1 MNLKA
6 SFTTEKIE
14 SLIKEKTPYISKKDL
29 QETVKYIS
37 DIDIEEVVN
46 FFLRSSL
53 ASNTVATPSLDLDSI
68 TENLKNYDANT
79 LYELAKTAHELAQSF
94 FKYMKDRI
102 PNKDELI
109 TTSALKGILEGFIV
123 PDYLLNNPN
132 PATKTFVRDIVKA
145 FSTLASYY
153 FGHEIGSTGVKYD
166 FYSVVSAIL
175 KPILKVS
182 FILTAT
188 SIGAMEFADASR
200 TSNIIFEV
208 PAALLRSMTKLKQKT
223 KSQEDDW
230 DFFVNN
236 LSWEMV
242 FLSVPSALV
251 KQLVADRISY
261 LYGGLTQVVS
271 GEQDKVRQTQPPIMF
286 LFNTIL
292 PAVGTN
298 LLANKIR
305 GIPGTVLQEIINTI
319 VIATFARMAAD
330 FIDQAKH
337 VETDTALILELETF
351 SIAMKSIKSGITK
364 NLKNQENMIAASLN
378 IAEDHKNY
386 NKILKSHTSTNNKY
400 VLTEALRLSA
410 VAVDWCLTGYTAY
423 SLGVEL
429 KDAIYEQ
436 NSLKANDKFIDFGV
450 GVGYFASLKI
460 VNAHLNIPLAV
471 YIGLLAAEIT
481 IGDYIY
487 QSLKC
492 NTIGKLIYTESC
504 HSEIPVINSKLQE
517 LYCALGQNMDTFK
530 VAGDIFIASASEK
543 DNSMGYIIAHCIE
556 QFEPAQCPAISGE
569 IIAEVI

>member
-1 MNLKA
+1 MNLTA
-6 SFTTEKIE
+6 TFTTEEIV
-14 SLIKEKTPYISKKDL
+14 SLIKEKTPEISEKDL
-29 QETVKYIS
+29 KETVKYIS
-37 DIDIEEVVN
+37 NIDIEEVVN

-53 ASNTVATPSLDLDSI
+53 SSNTLDTPSLDLASM

-79 LYELAKTAHELAQSF
+79 LYELAETAHELAQSF
-94 FKYMKDRI
+94 FKYMTERI

-109 TTSALKGILEGFIV
+109 TTSILKGILEGFIV
-123 PDYLLNNPN
+123 PDSLLNNPN

-145 FSTLASYY
+145 FSTFASYY
-153 FGHEIGSTGVKYD
+153 FEHEIGSTGVKYD
-166 FYSVVSAIL
+166 FYSIVSAIL

-188 SIGAMEFADASR
+188 SIGAMDFADASR

-223 KSQEDDW
+223 KNQENDW

-242 FLSVPSALV
+242 FLSVPSAVV

-271 GEQDKVRQTQPPIMF
+271 ENKDNVLKTQPPIMF
-286 LFNTIL
+286 LLNTIL

-298 LLANKIR
+298 LVAKKIR
-305 GIPGTVLQEIINTI
+305 AMPGTILQEIMNTI

-337 VETDTALILELETF
+337 VETDTALILELETL
-351 SIAMKSIKSGITK
+351 SIALKSIKSGIARSLEHQKT
-364 NLKNQENMIAASLN
+364 IISASLKKLKKS
-378 IAEDHKNY
+378 KNFDD
-386 NKILKSHTSTNNKY
+386 ILKSRISTNTKY

-410 VAVDWCLTGYTAY
+410 AAVDWCLTGYTAY

-436 NSLKANDKFIDFGV
+436 NSFKANDKFIDFAV
-450 GVGYFASLKI
+450 GVGYFASLKF
-460 VNAHLNIPLAV
+460 VNSYFNIPFSA
-471 YIGLLAAEIT
+471 YIGLLAAEMT
-481 IGDYIY
+481 IGDHIY

-492 NTIGKLIYTESC
+492 NTIGQLLYTESC
-504 HSEIPVINSKLQE
+504 HPEIPVINSKLQE
-517 LYCALGQNMDTFK
+517 LYCKLGQNMDTFK
-530 VAGDIFIASASEK
+530 IAGDIFIESALEK
-543 DNSMGYIIAHCIE
+543 DSSMGYIIAHCIE

-569 IIAEVI
+569 IIAEVV